1 MPLFKVFHCSRIMN
15 RVDIINK
22 LLTANNNSLAINS
35 SKFEERVKQIII
47 EEYSISLENLSEN
60 DLNEMDFAILS
71 CKIVENFFSQLSKKN

>member
-1 MPLFKVFHCSRIMN
+1 MK

-22 LLTANNNSLAINS
+22 LLTANTNSLDINS
-35 SKFEERVKQIII
+35 SKFEDRVKQIII

-71 CKIVENFFSQLSKKN
+71 FEIMEYFF